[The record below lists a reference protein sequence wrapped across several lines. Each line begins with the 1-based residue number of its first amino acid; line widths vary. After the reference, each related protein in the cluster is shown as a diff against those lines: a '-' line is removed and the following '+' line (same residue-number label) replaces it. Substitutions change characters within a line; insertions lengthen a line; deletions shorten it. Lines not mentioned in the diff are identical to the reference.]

1 MVVKVA
7 GKRGTRNVEQTTDEH
22 GFSDRRCRSELG
34 LGESSRHAN
43 TLRHAARGIAAVVF
57 TFFALAQD

>member
-1 MVVKVA
+1 MNTDSQIA
-7 GKRGTRNVEQTTDEH
+7 DADRNY
-22 GFSDRRCRSELG
+22 
-34 LGESSRHAN
+34 